1 MTDQPLTHSQL
12 FTDQILPQ
20 LFHGAPAQLWKYLEQ
35 DGTKFLNFYWDN
47 AGQNLPSNQRER
59 PFGLNFVFKEPFPR
73 TNAVVI
79 TLPAPKIDGES
90 YFTGLVYRPDR
101 RILLVSDMTRVFNL
115 EKVTAADG
123 NPATRLVQWTTHLER
138 VEFPDPVE
146 PQVNP
151 FLDAV
156 LLHLDD

>member
-1 MTDQPLTHSQL
+1 MTDQTLTHSQL

-20 LFHGAPAQLWKYLEQ
+20 LFHGAPAQLWKYLER

-47 AGQNLPSNQRER
+47 AGENLPSNLRER
-59 PFGLNFVFKEPFPR
+59 PFGLNYVFREPFPR
-73 TNAVVI
+73 TYAAVI
-79 TLPAPKIDGES
+79 TLPVPKCDGES

-101 RILLVSDMTRVFNL
+101 RILLVSDMTRLFTL
-115 EKVTAADG
+115 EKVTNEDG
-123 NPATRLVQWTTHLER
+123 SATGRLVQWTTHLER

-146 PQVNP
+146 PLLNP

-156 LLHLDD
+156 LLHMDD